1 MPLTLPCDACSFRR
15 VKCDGKNP
23 CSTCVRREQP
33 CTYLK
38 VRKRRGPK
46 GPRRSTN
53 ARVQAMQKDL
63 GIEKSFR
70 MRGSSLS
77 ASDDSPTSPQPSDS
91 PQPARR
97 RIALSTYYTY
107 IDIFRSQLY
116 TVWPIVSINSLK
128 AKLSDTASTE
138 SYALAAALCAATL
151 AQLRLPGHNQP
162 TEPFLVS
169 SGDFE
174 RECIRLRAGF
184 DYQSAASLDSLLTSL
199 FLHMYYANV
208 DQIPLATFALRDAI
222 THAHLLSLGSGQMH
236 KDSHPEKRQLRLRVY
251 WILLVTERTF
261 CMQHNLPI
269 TLQTIDDL
277 PVPIDDGDADPAL
290 LTGFCNLVRLF
301 TRIDGPLIQS
311 PYLPTRHP
319 TYSRARIIDIQEAL
333 QTGATKNPIIDEVQR
348 VDIWITLAWL
358 SSLLWQYSA
367 SHFMLTPDT
376 SNPFLSPSY
385 PFIIARTFLGLVSN
399 ASLDS
404 VRPHGY
410 GMEIKLFQL
419 ASSLIDV
426 LVYVPSLAKA
436 YDGTDWGPRHAVVE
450 LENLL
455 DAVAGGKSER
465 LDKLHMRMVQMDF
478 TPSPRRALLETESDE
493 SSPGSAESEGPSA
506 VDEMFGSEDA
516 DSFSD
521 CRTEY
526 HWPGAVLPDDA
537 LQMTEKEVRFSEYF
551 PEFGPVSFVPG
562 SGNECAGDGE
572 DIYGLPAG
580 FLALGSHLSHQ
591 AGGPPVPFEI

>member
-77 ASDDSPTSPQPSDS
+77 VSDDSPTSPQPSDS

-97 RIALSTYYTY
+97 RIPLSTYYTY

-116 TVWPIVSINSLK
+116 TVWPIVSTNSLK
-128 AKLSDTASTE
+128 AKLSDTESTE
-138 SYALAAALCAATL
+138 YYALAAALCAATL

-162 TEPFLVS
+162 NEPFLVS
-169 SGDFE
+169 SADFV
-174 RECIRLRAGF
+174 RECIRFRADF
-184 DYQSAASLDSLLTSL
+184 DYQSTASLNSLLTSL

-208 DQIPLATFALRDAI
+208 DQVPLATFALRDAI
-222 THAHLLSLGSGQMH
+222 THAHLLSLGNGQLH
-236 KDSHPEKRQLRLRVY
+236 KDSEPEKQQLRLRVY

-277 PVPIDDGDADPAL
+277 PAPIDEGDADPAL

-311 PYLPTRHP
+311 PYVPAPHP
-319 TYSRARIIDIQEAL
+319 TYSRARITDIQEAL
-333 QTGATKNPIIDEVQR
+333 QTGATKNPVIDEVQR

-367 SHFMLTPDT
+367 SHFMLTSDA
-376 SNPFLSPSY
+376 SNPFFSPSY
-385 PFIIARTFLGLVSN
+385 PFVIARNFLDLVSN

-426 LVYVPSLAKA
+426 LMYVPSLAKA
-436 YDGTDWGPRHAVVE
+436 YDGTDWGPRHAVVA
-450 LENLL
+450 LEHLL
-455 DAVAGGKSER
+455 DIVAGGKSER
-465 LDKLHMRMVQMDF
+465 LDKLHMRMAQMNF
-478 TPSPRRALLETESDE
+478 TPSPRRPLPEAESDQ
-493 SSPGSAESEGPSA
+493 SSPGSAESEGPLA
-506 VDEMFGSEDA
+506 VDEIYASDDA

-521 CRTEY
+521 RRPGY
-526 HWPGAVLPDDA
+526 NWSGAVLRDDV
-537 LQMTEKEVRFSEYF
+537 LQMPEKELDYSEYF
-551 PEFGPVSFVPG
+551 PEFSPVPLLPG

-572 DIYGLPAG
+572 NIYGLQAG

-591 AGGPPVPFEI
+591 AGGLPAVFES

>member
-15 VKCDGKNP
+15 VKCDGNNP

-53 ARVQAMQKDL
+53 ARVQAIQKDL

-77 ASDDSPTSPQPSDS
+77 ASDDSPASPQSSDCPRQS
-91 PQPARR
+91 RR
-97 RIALSTYYTY
+97 RIALLTYYTY

-116 TVWPIVSINSLK
+116 TVWPIISINSLK
-128 AKLSDTASTE
+128 AKLSDTENAQ

-162 TEPFLVS
+162 NEPFLVS
-169 SGDFE
+169 SADFV
-174 RECIRLRAGF
+174 RECIRFRGDF
-184 DYQSAASLDSLLTSL
+184 VYQSTASLDSLLTSL
-199 FLHMYYANV
+199 FLHMYYANA

-222 THAHLLSLGSGQMH
+222 THAHLLCLGNGQMH
-236 KDSHPEKRQLRLRVY
+236 KDSQPEKRQLRLRVY

-261 CMQHNLPI
+261 CMQHSLPI

-277 PVPIDDGDADPAL
+277 PVPIDDGDASPAL

-301 TRIDGPLIQS
+301 TRIDGPLVQS
-311 PYLPTRHP
+311 PYLPTPHP
-319 TYSRARIIDIQEAL
+319 TYSRARITDIQESL
-333 QTGATKNPIIDEVQR
+333 QTGATKNPTIDEVQR
-348 VDIWITLAWL
+348 VDIWVTLAWL

-376 SNPFLSPSY
+376 SNPSFSPSY
-385 PFIIARTFLGLVSN
+385 PFVIARNFLSLVSH
-399 ASLDS
+399 ASIDS

-419 ASSLIDV
+419 ATSLIDV

-436 YDGTDWGPRHAVVE
+436 YDGTDWGPRQAVMD
-450 LENLL
+450 LGNLL

-465 LDKLHMRMVQMDF
+465 LDKLHMRMAQMNF
-478 TPSPRRALLETESDE
+478 TPSPRKALLEVEIDE
-493 SSPGSAESEGPSA
+493 GSPGSADSEGPSA
-506 VDEMFGSEDA
+506 VDETFGSDDA

-521 CRTEY
+521 LRTGY
-526 HWPGAVLPDDA
+526 HWSSAVLREDA
-537 LQMTEKEVRFSEYF
+537 LQMAEKEMNFTEYF
-551 PEFGPVSFVPG
+551 PEYGPVPFVPR

-591 AGGPPVPFEI
+591 AGVSPAPFEI